1 MAAATFFSISFAI
14 IAQIHT
20 VADALRSIRPNIV
33 PSDSVGTAFVLPVVG
48 NTPGANETFFR
59 SEAVI
64 SNYLAAPQ
72 RIAISIL
79 EQGKA
84 SGNEPVI
91 IRQLPSYEN
100 GGDLGLVDSN
110 ILHSLGKTGL
120 AALVIQAVD
129 ANGNPDPNARIDG
142 FTRIWTN
149 QPPSD
154 GCPSPRGTMSQS
166 LFAVPPNSLSGS
178 EFSGFAVGLRQD
190 ENFRTNVGIVNLS
203 SETHTWTVEVDGNR
217 GSTTFRVTVL
227 ASSMQ
232 QMPVPP
238 GIYGN
243 ISVVF
248 TADPTTSSNFN
259 WAAYASSVDN
269 YTGDGWTRQA
279 SY

>member
-1 MAAATFFSISFAI
+1 MVSGVFFSLGLVIF
-14 IAQIHT
+14 AQIRT
-20 VADALRSIRPNIV
+20 VADAVRSIRPNIV

-48 NTPGANETFFR
+48 NTPGANGTFFR
-59 SEAVI
+59 SEAVF
-64 SNYLAAPQ
+64 SNYLSTPQ
-72 RIAISIL
+72 RIAISVL

-84 SGNEPVI
+84 SGDQPVI

-100 GGDLGLVDSN
+100 GGDLGLVDDD
-110 ILHSLGKTGL
+110 ILQSLGKTGL
-120 AALVIQAVD
+120 AALVVQAVD
-129 ANGNPDPNARIDG
+129 ASGNADPNARIDG

-166 LFAVPPNSLSGS
+166 LFAVPPNSLAGS

-203 SETHTWTVEVDGNR
+203 AESHSWTVEVDGTR
-217 GSTTFRVTVL
+217 GGTTFRVTVP

-232 QMPVPP
+232 QVPVPA

-243 ISVVF
+243 ISVIF
-248 TADPTTSSNFN
+248 TADPTTSANFN
-259 WAAYASSVDN
+259 WAAYASSVD
-269 YTGDGWTRQA
+269 
-279 SY
+279 